1 MRWNTPC
8 YFGTSAALQEAGR
21 ESVPACALQSLD
33 LQQHLGLHAFLAHRG
48 VHDCGRVPRD
58 LLVRK
63 LEGEARQQS
72 GEDDL

>member
-8 YFGTSAALQEAGR
+8 YFDTSTALQDPGR
-21 ESVPACALQSLD
+21 ESVPARALQSFD
-33 LQQHLGLHAFLAHRG
+33 FQQHLGLHTFLAHRG
-48 VHDCGRVPRD
+48 VHDGGRVPRD

-72 GEDDL
+72 GEDDF